1 PRRRVWAR
9 TRRPSPRSPPTRHA
23 TACRPRWRSGSIS
36 RPWACSGLT
45 AVANM
50 KVPGVLAALT
60 EAARARARRAHDALF
75 GPARV
80 LRWRGRA
87 RRAGGV
93 GRRLAADGI
102 GPGDRVAITLPNG
115 WRVAGALLGALG
127 TGATV
132 TPLNPALSP
141 DERARTLADLR
152 PRLTLDTVG
161 EG

>member
-9 TRRPSPRSPPTRHA
+9 TRRPSPPSPPTRRA

-36 RPWACSGLT
+36 RPWACSGLI

-50 KVPGVLAALT
+50 KLPGVLAALT
-60 EAARARARRAHDALF
+60 EAARAPPNDDALF
-75 GPARV
+75 DAARV
-80 LRWRGRA
+80 LTWRGLA

-115 WRVAGALLGALG
+115 WRFAVALLGALG

-132 TPLNPALSP
+132 NPRKHAAFAG
-141 DERARTLADLR
+141 ER
-152 PRLTLDTVG
+152 PRPP
-161 EG
+161 